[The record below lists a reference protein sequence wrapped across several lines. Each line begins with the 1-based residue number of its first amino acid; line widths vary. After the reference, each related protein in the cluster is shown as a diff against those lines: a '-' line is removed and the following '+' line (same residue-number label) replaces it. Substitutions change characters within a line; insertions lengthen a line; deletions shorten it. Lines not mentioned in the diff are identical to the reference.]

1 MPASNVETLTN
12 PRDSLPN
19 SYVSVTDRELDF
31 VSRFALNWDAL
42 REIMGIMEPIKK
54 GPGTK
59 LISYNASVALES
71 GNVGP
76 GEVIPYSKATI
87 TQAAMQDLEVEKYA
101 KAVPIEDVVKYGAAI
116 AVEKSDTAFLTA
128 LQNDVLGRFFTF
140 LNTGSL
146 THNETAFQMAL
157 SMAKGL
163 VINKFKDMRKTA
175 TAVVAFVNVLD
186 VHEYIG
192 AANIT
197 VQNRFGFDYVK
208 DFMGYSTV
216 FLMSDADIQR
226 GRVIALPVENID
238 LYYID
243 PSDSEFAKLGLNY
256 TTDGETNLIGFHAQG
271 NYSTAVGESYAL
283 MGMALW
289 AEYLDGIAIVDVV
302 SASGSLAA
310 ISGFSTASGG
320 AAGKSKLTVP
330 NPDVGGGK
338 FYFKSQASTAPAAPA
353 YLAQFDPTGW
363 TEVVNEQIV
372 SATNGHKYRVVEV
385 NGTGQAIATADGT
398 VVAGT

>member
-19 SYVSVTDRELDF
+19 TYTGVTEREYDF

-42 REIMGIMEPIKK
+42 REILGIMNPIKK

-59 LISYNASVALES
+59 LISYTASVALES
-71 GNVGP
+71 GSVDA

-87 TQAAMQDLEVEKYA
+87 VQAAMQDLTVEKYA

-116 AVEKSDTAFLTA
+116 AVEKSDNAFLTA
-128 LQNDVLGRFFTF
+128 LQNNVLGRFFTF
-140 LNTGSL
+140 TNTGSL
-146 THNETAFQMAL
+146 THNETTFQMAL
-157 SMAKGL
+157 SMARGL
-163 VINKFKDMRKTA
+163 VVDKFKKMRRTA
-175 TAVVAFVNVLD
+175 TAIVGFCNTLD
-186 VHEYIG
+186 VFEYIG

-208 DFMGYSTV
+208 DFMGYSTL
-216 FLMSDADIQR
+216 FLMSEPDIAR

-243 PSDSEFAKLGLNY
+243 PGDSEFAKLGLKY
-256 TTDGETNLIGFHAQG
+256 TVDGETPLIGFHAQG

-289 AEYLDGIAIVDVV
+289 AEYLDGIAVVDIV
-302 SASGSLAA
+302 AAGGSLAA

-320 AAGKSKLTVP
+320 AAGKSALTVP
-330 NPDVGGGK
+330 DPTVSGGK
-338 FYFKSQASTAPAAPA
+338 YYFKSQASTAPAAPA

-363 TEVVNEQIV
+363 TEVEDDDVV
-372 SATNGHKYRVVEV
+372 TATNNHKYRVVEI
-385 NGTGQAIATADGT
+385 NGSGQAIATADGT
-398 VVAGT
+398 VTAGT